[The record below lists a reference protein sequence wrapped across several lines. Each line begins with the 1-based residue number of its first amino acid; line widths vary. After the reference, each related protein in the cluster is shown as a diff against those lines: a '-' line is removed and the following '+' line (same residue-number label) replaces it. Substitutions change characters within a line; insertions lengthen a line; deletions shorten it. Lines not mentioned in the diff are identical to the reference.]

1 MKIACPTCQAK
12 YKLADEKVVGRTVK
26 IRCKGCSETFVVTP
40 VEPPAPVD
48 VTRTGERNEASV
60 LFSLAA
66 LTLPQMTHR
75 APVTPPSA
83 APVSEA
89 SSGLVDMR
97 SLTVPRT
104 DDVHLGGLF
113 APVLAPPVLVGTAP
127 PEPARANGH
136 VWMAAGL
143 FALACAV
150 VLSALYVGR
159 TKEAAQPARA
169 HIAAVSAARTPDV
182 EAETAR
188 PTQAAHVVDTATVAA
203 VATTAPASLRAATTA
218 RPEVSATATT
228 HPVAAH
234 CCPGETDAACEI
246 RRSVGAACG
255 DAEHVA
261 PFDRAAAARALG
273 ATDITTCK
281 RPNGPT
287 GSGHVTVTFDPNG
300 TASTVDVD
308 TPTFAATPTGRCIA
322 QAYRSAKVPPF
333 SGSPLTVG
341 KTFSLN

>member
-66 LTLPQMTHR
+66 LTLPPMTHR
-75 APVTPPSA
+75 APVMQPN
-83 APVSEA
+83 PVPVTEA

-97 SLTVPRT
+97 SLAVPRA

-113 APVLAPPVLVGTAP
+113 APVLAPPVLVGAAP
-127 PEPARANGH
+127 TEPASANGR

-150 VLSALYVGR
+150 VLSALYVAH
-159 TKEAAQPARA
+159 TKEASQATRA
-169 HIAAVSAARTPDV
+169 HVATVSAPQIVD

-188 PTQAAHVVDTATVAA
+188 PTEVAHVVDTATAVA
-203 VATTAPASLRAATTA
+203 VATSAPTSLRAATTA
-218 RPEVSATATT
+218 RPDVSATATT
-228 HPVAAH
+228 HPVVAR
-234 CCPGETDAACEI
+234 CCPGETDAACEM
-246 RRSVGAACG
+246 RRSVGVACG

-261 PFDRAAAARALG
+261 PFDRATAARALN

-287 GSGHVTVTFDPNG
+287 GSGHVTVTFEPNG
-300 TASTVDVD
+300 TASAAFVD
-308 TPTFAATPTGRCIA
+308 TATFAATTTGRCIA

-333 SGSPLTVG
+333 SGSSLSVG
-341 KTFSLN
+341 KTFSLD